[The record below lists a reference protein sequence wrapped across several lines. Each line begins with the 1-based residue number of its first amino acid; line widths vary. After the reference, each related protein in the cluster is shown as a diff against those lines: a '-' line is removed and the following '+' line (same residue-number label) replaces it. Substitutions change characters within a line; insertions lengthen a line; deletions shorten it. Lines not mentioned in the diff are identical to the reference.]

1 MTFHLNFRSSPIAG
15 SVTEPYMVRGES
27 EDPTAIRAVSS
38 SALGNLLDGKD
49 LLFAV
54 HGFNVRQKRAIESFA
69 VLDRT
74 LALGETSVL
83 IGVLWPGD
91 WWIPAVNYPFEGE
104 DAMDCGRRLATYCTT
119 HLAGARSIS
128 FLSHSLGARLVLE
141 AVQHLPR
148 RVSMVCL
155 TAGAINRGCLE
166 GGYAT
171 AARNIDRIYVLAS
184 HDDTV
189 LKLAFPVG
197 DPISNVLHDD
207 HDFFERALGYNGP
220 SGGSASLVRE
230 PWQIPD
236 DYDFGHGSY
245 LPSDDPRRWPRVAE
259 YVRRAFLGL
268 PPMLPKPFPRP

>member
-1 MTFHLNFRSSPIAG
+1 MTLHLNFRSWPIAG
-15 SVTEPYMVRGES
+15 SVIDPYMVRSEPGEPS
-27 EDPTAIRAVSS
+27 VIRRVSS
-38 SALGNLLDGKD
+38 ATAGSLCNGKD

-54 HGFNVRQKRAIESFA
+54 HGFNVRQKRALNSFA
-69 VLDRT
+69 VLNHA
-74 LALGETSVL
+74 LALGDTSVL

-104 DAMDCGRRLATYCTT
+104 DAMDCGRRLAAYCTR

-141 AVQHLPR
+141 AAQYLPR
-148 RVSMVCL
+148 RVNMVCL

-166 GGYAT
+166 AGYAM
-171 AARNIDRIYVLAS
+171 AAKNIDRIYVLAS
-184 HDDTV
+184 HDDVV

-207 HDFFERALGYNGP
+207 HDFFERALGYDGP
-220 SGGSASLVRE
+220 SAGSASLVRA

-236 DYDFGHGSY
+236 DYDYDHGSY
-245 LPSDDPRRWPRVAE
+245 LPSDDPDRWPKVAE
-259 YVRRAFLGL
+259 YVRRAFLDL